1 MISLQKARDIIRK
14 ETPVLPSERVELSR
28 SLDRVLAED
37 IKAAFDMPPFDRAA
51 MDGYAVNA
59 VDTRGAGARSPVV
72 LKVCGEIPAGAV
84 VAKIAWRKAGQASPP
99 RREGKWPEKGSAT
112 SIMTGAVLPVNCD
125 SVVKIEE
132 TEEFTENQEK
142 KVRIFKEVEPG
153 RDISFRGEDLK
164 KGETILKKGRIV
176 TPATLAMLAYL
187 GRKEVK
193 VFRKPEVAIVA
204 TGDEI
209 KKVGER
215 LLVGQIYNSN
225 SYGIYGQVLT
235 SGGNPYLLGIARDN
249 PASLS
254 RFIKKGLEYDM
265 LIMSG
270 GVSAGKYDL
279 VVGILEKMGVKML
292 FWKVA
297 VKPGKPVFFGQ
308 KGKTVVFGLPGYPV
322 SSYLCFEI
330 LSTFA
335 FAKMLGRNKP
345 EKFKIEAV
353 LESELNNPE
362 DRDSFI
368 RVKIVWRNN
377 RYFAI
382 PYPTQKSGVLRSLTE
397 SDGIAHL
404 KRRETKKENEKIMV
418 EVFEGGVRS

>member
-1 MISLQKARDIIRK
+1 M
-14 ETPVLPSERVELSR
+14 ELFR

-59 VDTRGAGARSPVV
+59 VDTRRACSRSPVI

-84 VAKIAWRKAGQASPP
+84 AAKIAWRK
-99 RREGKWPEKGSAT
+99 EGKKLEKGSAT

-125 SVVKIEE
+125 GVVKIED

-142 KVRIFKEVEPG
+142 KVRIFKEVAPG

-176 TPATLAMLAYL
+176 TPASLAMLAYL
-187 GRKEVK
+187 GRKEVE

-204 TGDEI
+204 TGDEL
-209 KKVGER
+209 KNVGEK
-215 LLVGQIYNSN
+215 LSAGEIYNSN
-225 SYGIYGQVLT
+225 GYGIYGQVLKA
-235 SGGNPYLLGIARDN
+235 GGNPYLLGIARDN

-254 RFIKKGLEYDM
+254 CFIKKGLKYDI
-265 LIMSG
+265 LIISG

-279 VVGILEKMGVKML
+279 VVDAFQKSGVKML

-297 VKPGKPVFFGQ
+297 MKPGKPIFFGK

-322 SSYLCFEI
+322 SSYLCFET
-330 LSTFA
+330 LATFA
-335 FAKMLGRNKP
+335 FAKMLGRDKP
-345 EKFKIEAV
+345 EKLKMEAT
-353 LESELNNPE
+353 LEKAIQNPE
-362 DRDSFI
+362 DRDHFV

-377 RYFAI
+377 RCFAV
-382 PYPTQKSGVLRSLTE
+382 PYYTQKSGVLRSVVD
-397 SDGIAHL
+397 SDGIIHL
-404 KRRETKKENEKIMV
+404 RKGETKRVHEKVLV
-418 EVFEGGVRS
+418 EIFET